1 MPIKG
6 IDQTLDKSGY
16 RKSTETTGTIPT
28 IVMISPHE
36 TMVDIIVKIQ
46 GLIVGIPTH
55 LCLPNSIL
63 IALTIGWW
71 SILPSK
77 DERLI
82 NAEEQG
88 RLKETAAL
96 AVRTAIRRNS
106 GDLSEESSCDLR
118 LGPLNCDTEGS
129 HPNDVAT
136 ERIRRPP
143 ISSRLG
149 ASEDDLPAV
158 LTAAKPSTRTIKG
171 NLAALGSKKSKDG
184 AKDGAKKIPGS
195 PALLLGT
202 SSRKRKVQQTKQSNV
217 RKKLQVDAEGVGKST
232 RGRSSRG
239 TSSHGGSPHEDVP
252 TNSRTSD
259 L

>member
-1 MPIKG
+1 MEGTKLGGTNPTRCQRNTNCLTSLQPGEAIPMPIKG

-36 TMVDIIVKIQ
+36 TMVDIIVKIR

-77 DERLI
+77 DER
-82 NAEEQG
+82 AHV
-88 RLKETAAL
+88 T
-96 AVRTAIRRNS
+96 S
-106 GDLSEESSCDLR
+106 R

-158 LTAAKPSTRTIKG
+158 LTAAKPSTRTIKRKPG
-171 NLAALGSKKSKDG
+171 RPLGSKKSKDG

-217 RKKLQVDAEGVGKST
+217 RK
-232 RGRSSRG
+232 
-239 TSSHGGSPHEDVP
+239 GGC
-252 TNSRTSD
+252 
-259 L
+259 